1 MALSKRIFACITFL
15 LGMHIGMH
23 AKTYIVCI
31 GMQNYPGKVND
42 TNLCAKDAKTVKW
55 LFDQNH
61 DSKTFILL
69 NEEAT
74 KANIV
79 RTMKRLFAEAGEGDA
94 VAIFYSGHGEHGALC
109 VYDGNLSYQDIYNTF
124 QGSKASRRFAFINAC
139 YSGTMRKKY
148 DISKLKGKDVMFL
161 LSARSKEQSIEDLT
175 MKNGVFPAYLVMG
188 LKGSADKNRD
198 RVITARELFDFVSKK
213 VREKTNNQQ
222 HPVAWGH
229 FSNNMPVMTWK

>member
-1 MALSKRIFACITFL
+1 
-15 LGMHIGMH
+15 MHIGMH